1 MSVYDN
7 RAARKDREMGSR
19 AQETTPCGGRLV
31 RSRLVTVGSTSR
43 ALRFATP
50 GAPCAFWEARLSPGF
65 LWT

>member
-31 RSRLVTVGSTSR
+31 RSRLVPVGSTSR

-50 GAPCAFWEARLSPGF
+50 GAPCAF
-65 LWT
+65 